1 MLRASSINTNQ
12 IPNIEIVSRNLF
24 KYPMDVNELKGANA
38 VVFDPPRAGAAA
50 QVQMLSAIPPVERPQ
65 KIIAVSCHPATFVN
79 DAEVLLRGGY
89 RLQDI
94 TLVDQFI
101 YSNHSELVALFVP
114 SE

>member
-1 MLRASSINTNQ
+1 
-12 IPNIEIVSRNLF
+12 
-24 KYPMDVNELKGANA
+24 
-38 VVFDPPRAGAAA
+38 
-50 QVQMLSAIPPVERPQ
+50 MLSAIPPVERPQ
-65 KIIAVSCHPATFVN
+65 KIIAGSCHPATFVN